1 MFRAWFQCGLV
12 LAFVLTTAAVFAQR
26 KITTISVEA
35 GNAITALP
43 FVGAPQLFY
52 SNYHPFVT
60 VGGRMI
66 WKQKRKHAWEQTFNV
81 GYIYHRFVQHS
92 IPLFT
97 ETIYRHN
104 MGRRIDLRVHL
115 GLGYLQS
122 IPDTERFELNQLGQY
137 ERVRSIGRAQGM
149 AKLSF
154 SGTCWITPDLS
165 MSLNYGVLLQGPFVE
180 SYVPALPYNTI
191 QLGVQKVIAKKR
203 RG

>member
-1 MFRAWFQCGLV
+1 MFSPWCRLV
-12 LAFVLTTAAVFAQR
+12 WITVLSLSSLMAYGQR
-26 KITTISVEA
+26 KISTLTIEA

-52 SNYHPFVT
+52 SNYHPFIT

-66 WKQKRKHAWEQTFNV
+66 WKEKRKHAWEQTFNV
-81 GYIYHRFVQHS
+81 GYIYHRFVQHG

-104 MGRRIDLRVHL
+104 IGRWDVRAHL

-122 IPDTERFELNQLGQY
+122 IAATQRFELNQLGEY
-137 ERVRSIGRAQGM
+137 ERVRSIGRAQAMG
-149 AKLSF
+149 KLSF
-154 SGTCWITPDLS
+154 SGAYWLSPDFSL
-165 MSLNYGVLLQGPFVE
+165 SLNYGVLMQGPFVN

-191 QLGVQKVIAKKR
+191 QLGASKILTKR
-203 RG
+203 SRR